1 MDVKE
6 QGESAHFIEGAVSSA
21 PGGPAAPLFV
31 LVNTSHPGNVG
42 AAARAIKTMGFAH
55 LALVAPRFADVL
67 QQPEALALA
76 SGADD
81 VLRNARQADTLVEAA
96 GDCGVLVALS
106 SRVRDFGPPLRG
118 PDWLPELAR
127 DFLLGAGFAGHTG
140 AQLLP
145 DPCVLDFAGQRIL
158 LSHGDALCLADTAY
172 LQWRALCRSPQWQ
185 AQFLAQPL
193 GARRRQAAAM
203 RAQSQAAQGRME
215 TWSDADA
222 AEAARWLDRADCLW
236 MIHGHT
242 HRPREHW
249 GDGRLRQV
257 LSDWDLDHA
266 ASRAGKAQV
275 LTLRAGDRYTAVE
288 RHDLA

>member
-1 MDVKE
+1 MKSE
-6 QGESAHFIEGAVSSA
+6 AIPELRAPASSA
-21 PGGPAAPLFV
+21 WR
-31 LVNTSHPGNVG
+31 
-42 AAARAIKTMGFAH
+42 RA
-55 LALVAPRFADVL
+55 ALVSDLHLGPDAPRTTARFLDWLAGEALQADVL
-67 QQPEALALA
+67 IILGDLFEAWIGDDLLAATPADAHHAVCDALARYTAGGRALA
-76 SGADD
+76 
-81 VLRNARQADTLVEAA
+81 VM
-96 GDCGVLVALS
+96 
-106 SRVRDFGPPLRG
+106 RG
-118 PDWLPELAR
+118 NR
-127 DFLLGAGFAGHTG
+127 DFLLGAGFSGHTR

-158 LSHGDALCLADTAY
+158 LSHGDALCIADTAY
-172 LQWRALCRSPQWQ
+172 LQWRALCRSPRWQ

-193 GARRRQAAAM
+193 DARKRQAAAM

-222 AEAARWLDRADCLW
+222 AEASRWLDRANCRW

-266 ASRAGKAQV
+266 TPQAGKAQA
-275 LTLRAGDRYTAVE
+275 LTLQAGDQYTTVE
-288 RHDLA
+288 RSDLA